1 MKSPV
6 LIYGG
11 TFDPIHTAHLVV
23 AEEAA
28 DQLAVDQVVFVP
40 SAAPPHK
47 EGGSVTRSEHR
58 VAMLEAAIDSNDRFT
73 WDPCEI
79 ERGGISYTVDT
90 LQALQ
95 TRWGLDSRDLY
106 CLVGGDSIVSFRTW
120 REPDTILSLATLAVA
135 GRPGFDER
143 SIDQSL
149 KDHVHFLETT
159 PLAIS
164 STEIRRRAA
173 EGRSIRYLVTDPVW
187 DYIERQGLYHG

>member
-1 MKSPV
+1 MSGPV
-6 LIYGG
+6 LIFGG
-11 TFDPIHTAHLVV
+11 TFDPIHVAHLVA

-28 DQLAVDQVVFVP
+28 DQLAVERVVFIP
-40 SAAPPHK
+40 SASPPHK
-47 EGGSVTRSEHR
+47 ESREVTGSEHR
-58 VAMLEAAIDSNDRFT
+58 CAMLEAAIETNDRFT
-73 WDPCEI
+73 WDACEI
-79 ERGGISYTVDT
+79 ERGGVSYTVDT
-90 LQALQ
+90 LRALAS
-95 TRWGLDSRDLY
+95 RWGLDSRELY

-143 SIDQSL
+143 SIDRSL
-149 KDHVHFLETT
+149 HDHVRFLETT

-173 EGRSIRYLVTDPVW
+173 KGRSIRYLVTDPVW